1 MAFCASGILQPCD
14 LHFTFIA
21 VIYEGT
27 CNKVEEVV
35 GKHGSVLTLIHFSDH
50 GIEATKVTSANESIV
65 SPFKRV
71 STEPTD
77 V

>member
-1 MAFCASGILQPCD
+1 MAFCASGILQLCD

-21 VIYEGT
+21 VIYVT
-27 CNKVEEVV
+27 SNKAEEVV

-50 GIEATKVTSANESIV
+50 GIKATKVTSANESIV